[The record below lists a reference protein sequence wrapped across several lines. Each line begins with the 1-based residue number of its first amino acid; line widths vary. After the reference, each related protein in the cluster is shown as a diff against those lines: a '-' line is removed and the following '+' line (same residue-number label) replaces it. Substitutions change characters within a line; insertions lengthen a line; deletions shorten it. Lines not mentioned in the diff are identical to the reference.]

1 MSLKVFH
8 ENFGVG
14 QLINGMHSQPDA
26 EGYIEYYDVMF
37 EHGIE
42 QNVSAEELSEIS
54 KDTMRKVGR
63 VAAGTLAGAAA
74 LGHLGPGGMAVGGAI
89 GAAAGL
95 KRHKDKKHEDEAK
108 DRYDPNRN
116 TMVIGRKTNE
126 EKELVGKQKKL
137 DANHNGHLD
146 SQDFKILR
154 AKKKRLGEGTD
165 EPLGDHANLTK
176 YANEHGGVDKEDLL
190 TAAKHMKSGDIE
202 ALKKHIQGM
211 DTAPRDRALHYL
223 ARAHYATLGYR
234 RMKEEVEQVDEVLD
248 MPTSTPHFVVTRHN
262 KGFAVVKTPA
272 HPDYKRPRPLG
283 SHDPSSEYDN
293 VVSLHRTAA
302 AYPGEFNNKDD
313 AARDAANLAA
323 KQHQVQLNTTLNS
336 KKNEETELDE
346 ARGRPKKTEGAAA
359 QRSPM
364 EGLMAAA
371 DAMEAGA
378 PVTFRDGNTHT
389 VKKEH
394 AKAALLHMAR
404 KNQTHDMPDPG
415 AADRQAACLHS
426 HESMLKA
433 IGVKEEVGLSYEEA
447 AQLIE
452 HFEKAYAS
460 GLITEEE
467 LQEIKKSTLRK
478 IGRVAAFGAGG
489 ALLGAGIATMPV
501 LGLPAAAAA
510 LKASGLGT
518 GMMVGLAHHNDHKA
532 AEEKKDAAKKAKK
545 EAEEAKKKEEK
556 EKKSMQPSPVT
567 EMTYEEA
574 LEILEQAYEL
584 GLISENEL
592 NEYYINTD
600 ERPMRDRKR
609 PMIGDPPKRPNPL
622 HMTPEEIKKH
632 RDAIKKIGIGRHV
645 IGDPPKPSPN
655 HLIPDMPHRR
665 TNVRYNESS
674 NKFRSNPMAEIVN
687 EGKMKDAI
695 KKAGSVIKQV
705 GKEMLGDVK
714 SAPSTVTRST
724 HKSRGQGFSEA
735 VDMQGWNKVSS
746 HKDHTGDVFHLHNKP
761 DTDEHVLIHA
771 GTGEIHHGFQGKT
784 KDVQHFLKNYNF
796 SDLPRP
802 TKEEA
807 EIFGETV
814 TDKDRVKAQAKN
826 NMPNDIPHNPEHA
839 PKVPPASKKTLGS
852 VKEKGVNESTQTNS
866 NRNKAVEEAVRAIMM
881 QNRDVRA
888 EAKHV
893 DNVRRGL
900 VKEEP
905 AEVNELFGMK
915 RHKAEE
921 ERYKESKQKHEENSE
936 KATAQLHHIL
946 SQSHSGPVLVHFHGW
961 GRHAKDL
968 VDKTGAAHGY
978 HVHHVDVTPDGSQH
992 LTPHQYL
999 SGLFGHPGIPT
1010 TVVVHKGKFTHIV
1023 HGHGMHHTAAER
1035 EVIHNQSDLANSPER
1050 LHQAVQKIVNKKP
1063 GEE

>member
-14 QLINGMHSQPDA
+14 QLINGMHSQPDS

-74 LGHLGPGGMAVGGAI
+74 LGHFGPPGMAVGGAI

-146 SQDFKILR
+146 AQDFKILR
-154 AKKKRLGEGTD
+154 AKKTADKQGDDYKAWRKSKFDDRKTTEKIVSAKNEETEIFEKLTKDMSAADIIDDFVHSDDPKFAGKSKEERKKMALGAYYSMHPEKSTKEEVVYEGTD

-190 TAAKHMKSGDIE
+190 TAAKHMKSGDID

-234 RMKEEVEQVDEVLD
+234 RMKEE
-248 MPTSTPHFVVTRHN
+248 
-262 KGFAVVKTPA
+262 
-272 HPDYKRPRPLG
+272 
-283 SHDPSSEYDN
+283 
-293 VVSLHRTAA
+293 
-302 AYPGEFNNKDD
+302 
-313 AARDAANLAA
+313 
-323 KQHQVQLNTTLNS
+323 
-336 KKNEETELDE
+336 TELYE
-346 ARGRPKKTEGAAA
+346 GRPKKTEGAAA

-478 IGRVAAFGAGG
+478 IGRVAAGGLGG
-489 ALLGAGIATMPV
+489 ALLGAGIATMPA

-532 AEEKKDAAKKAKK
+532 AEDKKDAAKKAKK
-545 EAEEAKKKEEK
+545 AAEEAKKKEEK
-556 EKKSMQPSPVT
+556 EKKAMQPPPVT

-705 GKEMLGDVK
+705 GKEMLGDIK

-724 HKSRGQGFSEA
+724 HKSRSQGFGEA
-735 VDMQGWNKVSS
+735 V
-746 HKDHTGDVFHLHNKP
+746 
-761 DTDEHVLIHA
+761 TD
-771 GTGEIHHGFQGKT
+771 
-784 KDVQHFLKNYNF
+784 N
-796 SDLPRP
+796 
-802 TKEEA
+802 
-807 EIFGETV
+807 
-814 TDKDRVKAQAKN
+814 DRVKAQAKN
-826 NMPNDIPHNPEHA
+826 TMPNDIPNSPEHK
-839 PKVPPASKKTLGS
+839 PKIPPAAKKALGS
-852 VKEKGVNESTQTNS
+852 VEEKDVNESTQTNS

-888 EAKHV
+888 EAKHA

-905 AEVNELFGMK
+905 TEVNELFGMK
-915 RHKAEE
+915 RRKAEE

-968 VDKTGAAHGY
+968 VDKTGSAHGY
-978 HVHHVDVTPDGSQH
+978 HVHHVDVTPEGTSH
-992 LTPHQYL
+992 STPHQYL
-999 SGLFGHPGIPT
+999 SALFGHPGIPT

-1035 EVIHNQSDLANSPER
+1035 EVIHNQSDLANTPER

-1063 GEE
+1063 DEE